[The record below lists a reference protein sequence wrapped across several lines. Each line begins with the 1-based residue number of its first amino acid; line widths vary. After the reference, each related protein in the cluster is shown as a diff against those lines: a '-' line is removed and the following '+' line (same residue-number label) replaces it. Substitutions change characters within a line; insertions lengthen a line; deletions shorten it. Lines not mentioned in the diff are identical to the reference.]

1 MAPECHGDGS
11 IHANGYDHKPSYT
24 SALEECPAALLETEI
39 RATLLQYC
47 KYFESRGTER
57 IPGHS
62 GKGGNMKGIEF
73 IKNME
78 TLEIK
83 ENDILVIRV
92 NYPIAAEVA
101 IAIKES
107 VLQALPKDI
116 KDKVGVLVFDSA
128 ADIGIVRTE
137 YDKSVKSSD
146 N

>member
-1 MAPECHGDGS
+1 M
-11 IHANGYDHKPSYT
+11 K
-24 SALEECPAALLETEI
+24 EI
-39 RATLLQYC
+39 
-47 KYFESRGTER
+47 E
-57 IPGHS
+57 I
-62 GKGGNMKGIEF
+62 

-101 IAIKES
+101 GAIKES
-107 VLQALPKDI
+107 VLQALPKAI

-146 N
+146 K

>member
-1 MAPECHGDGS
+1 MNE
-11 IHANGYDHKPSYT
+11 
-24 SALEECPAALLETEI
+24 
-39 RATLLQYC
+39 
-47 KYFESRGTER
+47 
-57 IPGHS
+57 
-62 GKGGNMKGIEF
+62 IEF

-101 IAIKES
+101 NAIKEAA
-107 VLQALPKDI
+107 LRALPKAI
-116 KDKVGVLVFDSA
+116 KDKVGILVFDSA
-128 ADIGIVRTE
+128 ADIGIVRVE

>member
-1 MAPECHGDGS
+1 
-11 IHANGYDHKPSYT
+11 
-24 SALEECPAALLETEI
+24 
-39 RATLLQYC
+39 
-47 KYFESRGTER
+47 
-57 IPGHS
+57 
-62 GKGGNMKGIEF
+62 MKGIEF